1 MLLRSSLFLP
11 ALILAGSAALLLGAW
26 GFELIGGLLPCKLC
40 LQQRVPHYLLAA
52 LIIPTVVL
60 VRFRAFRLVFFV
72 AASGLMAAAA
82 FLAAKHVGVEFGWWQ
97 GPMDCGGRVQTIG
110 SADELFS
117 LERPDCS
124 KPTYILPGIT
134 MAMAHLLAVLPLLA
148 AVCYAGIHMLSR
160 RMGGT
165 ESASTLSVYIQ
176 AVFLVVGLFMGL
188 AFGDGRF
195 AFFERGRDDR

>member
-1 MLLRSSLFLP
+1 MSVGTAPVFHFGLVLMLLRSSLFLP
-11 ALILAGSAALLLGAW
+11 ALILASSAALLLGAW

-52 LIIPTVVL
+52 LIIPAVVL

-148 AVCYAGIHMLSR
+148 LSLLGLWR
-160 RMGGT
+160 
-165 ESASTLSVYIQ
+165 SVR
-176 AVFLVVGLFMGL
+176 ALRV
-188 AFGDGRF
+188 AP
-195 AFFERGRDDR
+195 AA